1 MAALSKQIRRIRA
14 LPVNLTAGSPSSG
27 WRVIPQQLNSESARV
42 KSGLDLQNYLFG
54 IRGQV
59 AGSHVTF
66 QSPIPSHNWRLEE
79 RKSMKRTFAMI
90 LAALAA
96 AALFAGLVHAVLV
109 AAHVSEPAA
118 TTVYGLTPRRLW
130 ATTVAVL
137 ALVGVVI
144 GGLALARPASRFG
157 TASGRLGAIVALVA
171 GLIAVVNGGL
181 NLAIANGGPG
191 TGNGVV
197 GGAAAFVLGL
207 IAVALGGLAL
217 ARCRRTALEPGR
229 MT

>member
-1 MAALSKQIRRIRA
+1 
-14 LPVNLTAGSPSSG
+14 
-27 WRVIPQQLNSESARV
+27 
-42 KSGLDLQNYLFG
+42 
-54 IRGQV
+54 
-59 AGSHVTF
+59 
-66 QSPIPSHNWRLEE
+66 
-79 RKSMKRTFAMI
+79 MKRTFAII

-96 AALFAGLVHAVLV
+96 AALFGGLVYAVLV

-130 ATTVAVL
+130 ATTAALL

-144 GGLALARPASRFG
+144 GGMAMYRAARHIG
-157 TASGRLGAIVALVA
+157 NHGRRGAVAALVA

-181 NLAIANGGPG
+181 NLAVANGGPG

-207 IAVALGGLAL
+207 IALALGVVALT
-217 ARCRRTALEPGR
+217 RSRRTAFDQR
-229 MT
+229 A

>member
-1 MAALSKQIRRIRA
+1 MTR
-14 LPVNLTAGSPSSG
+14 
-27 WRVIPQQLNSESARV
+27 
-42 KSGLDLQNYLFG
+42 F
-54 IRGQV
+54 

-66 QSPIPSHNWRLEE
+66 RSPIPSPYWRLEE

-96 AALFAGLVHAVLV
+96 AALFGGLVYAVLV

-130 ATTVAVL
+130 ATTVAVV

-157 TASGRLGAIVALVA
+157 TASGRLGAIAALVA
-171 GLIAVVNGGL
+171 GLISPGNGG
-181 NLAIANGGPG
+181 AR
-191 TGNGVV
+191 
-197 GGAAAFVLGL
+197 F
-207 IAVALGGLAL
+207 ALPPQAPPPPPFAHTPPHLLLLCATPPPPPPP
-217 ARCRRTALEPGR
+217 R
-229 MT
+229 